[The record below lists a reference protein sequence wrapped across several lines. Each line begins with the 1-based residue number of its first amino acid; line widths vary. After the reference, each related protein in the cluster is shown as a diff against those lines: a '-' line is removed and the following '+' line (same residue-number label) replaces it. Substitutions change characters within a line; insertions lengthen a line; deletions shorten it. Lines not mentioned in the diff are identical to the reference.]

1 MEGRELD
8 VAHLL
13 AGVGDA
19 LPDDHRAGIVAIVGR
34 PNVGK
39 STLLN
44 RLLGTKAAIV
54 TDVPGTTRSTV
65 RGVVTRP
72 DAQLVLLD
80 TPGLARP
87 RTLLARRLNQ
97 LVRDTWRTVDV
108 VLLMVDVAAGVGD
121 GDAFLARE
129 LAGLGTPIV
138 VAANKVDRVRPR
150 ERMLPELVRLE
161 GLLGDGER
169 LAAIVPVSA
178 GTGENVDRLV
188 EVLVAHLPVAPRLL
202 PPDTGSDQPDRFLAA
217 EVVREKVMRD
227 LHDELPHSVAVTVD
241 AIEPDPD
248 RDDLVRIDAVIHVE
262 RESQKAIVIG
272 KGGATLKAA
281 ATAAR
286 EELEALLGVRV
297 HLTTHVT
304 VAHEWQRDPKL
315 LGRLGY

>member
-1 MEGRELD
+1 MQGRELD
-8 VAHLL
+8 VARLL
-13 AGVGDA
+13 AGVGDI

-44 RLLGTKAAIV
+44 RLLGRKVAIV

-65 RGVVTRP
+65 RGVLTRS
-72 DAQLVLLD
+72 DAQVIMLD

-87 RTLLARRLNQ
+87 RTLLTRRLNQ

-108 VLLMVDVAAGVGD
+108 VLFLVDVAAGVGD

-129 LAGLGTPIV
+129 LAGLGTPVV
-138 VAANKVDRVRPR
+138 VAANKIDRLRPR
-150 ERMLPELVRLE
+150 ERMIPELIRLE
-161 GLLGDGER
+161 TLLGGEER
-169 LAAIVPVSA
+169 SADIVPVSA
-178 GTGENVDRLV
+178 TTGENVDRLV
-188 EVLVAHLPVAPRLL
+188 DVLVKHLPVAPRLL
-202 PPDTGSDQPDRFLAA
+202 SSDVVSDQPDRSLAA
-217 EVVREKVMRD
+217 EIVREKVMRD
-227 LHDELPHSVAVTVD
+227 LKDELPHSVAVTVD
-241 AIEPDPD
+241 AIEQDPEHE
-248 RDDLVRIDAVIHVE
+248 DLVHIDAVIHVE
-262 RESQKAIVIG
+262 RDSQKAIVIG
-272 KGGATLKAA
+272 RGGATLKEA

-286 EELEALLGVRV
+286 KELESLLGVRV